1 MPPEKET
8 LFPLVSELL
17 FLSLYQACV
26 ESLAA
31 ENGARLTA
39 MQRAEKNIEDR
50 IREFRL
56 AFNRGRQASI
66 DEELFDLQ
74 SGFEALKGGEALGS
88 RPEFRNLKPPA
99 SSLKTEGGH

>member
-8 LFPLVSELL
+8 LFSLVSELL

-31 ENGARLTA
+31 ENGARLAA

-66 DEELFDLQ
+66 DEELFDLE
-74 SGFEALKGGEALGS
+74 SGFEALKGS
-88 RPEFRNLKPPA
+88 
-99 SSLKTEGGH
+99 GGRL